1 MGEWEEYKQLFG
13 KVYNGDEDSSRK
25 AIFESNRLMWGDH
38 ESGAVLGATQF
49 SDMTLEEF
57 QAMPIRGFAA
67 GSDLGLP
74 KLGEHTSEEFVG
86 SVDWTTRGAVTPVK
100 NQGQCGS
107 CWAFSTTG
115 GLEGAWQVATGKL
128 ASFSEE
134 QLVDC
139 DKGGNGCHGGL
150 MDQGFE
156 FLQTVDVCSEQ
167 SYPYTAGSGHEGS
180 CKSQCDVAIP
190 KGSVTG
196 HMDVDHSEEA
206 LMSAL
211 MKGPV
216 SIAIEADQSSFQH
229 YTSGVLTA
237 ACGSQLD
244 HGVLAVGYGEEDG
257 TKYWKVKNSWGS
269 SWGDAGYIRIER
281 GASQHGGECGIL
293 MSASYPVVNGDAPPA
308 PPSPPTPTPPAPT
321 PTPPSGQH
329 HYGEPPCMSDEMAGQ
344 LQGGGVLC
352 APKCDASGGCTT
364 DVDPSCTKP
373 KPQCV
378 LQDQSGDKYCALTCG
393 FLKGNCPS
401 GAKCSS
407 PISGVCT
414 YPSQTSGLEELF
426 IPDKSSVVV

>member
-1 MGEWEEYKQLFG
+1 VGYGEEDGTKYWKVKNSWGSSWGDAGYIRIERGAGGSGECGILQAASYPVVSATAALAAERPEPYKAAWEDFKSNFAREYGAEEEMIRQAIFVANMKHIEAENAKGHRYKLGVNQFTDMTPEEYKQ
-13 KVYNGDEDSSRK
+13 
-25 AIFESNRLMWGDH
+25 RLGFKP
-38 ESGAVLGATQF
+38 SGRQAPSLGVHLY
-49 SDMTLEEF
+49 SGETL
-57 QAMPIRGFAA
+57 A
-67 GSDLGLP
+67 D
-74 KLGEHTSEEFVG
+74 
-86 SVDWTTRGAVTPVK
+86 SVDWVEKGAVTPVK
-100 NQGQCGS
+100 DQSQCGS

-128 ASFSEE
+128 ASLSEE

-281 GASQHGGECGIL
+281 GAGGSGECGIL
-293 MSASYPVVNGDAPPA
+293 QAASYPVV
-308 PPSPPTPTPPAPT
+308 
-321 PTPPSGQH
+321 
-329 HYGEPPCMSDEMAGQ
+329 
-344 LQGGGVLC
+344 
-352 APKCDASGGCTT
+352 SGGAST
-364 DVDPSCTKP
+364 V
-373 KPQCV
+373 
-378 LQDQSGDKYCALTCG
+378 
-393 FLKGNCPS
+393 
-401 GAKCSS
+401 
-407 PISGVCT
+407 
-414 YPSQTSGLEELF
+414 
-426 IPDKSSVVV
+426 SV

>member
-1 MGEWEEYKQLFG
+1 MGGRQAPSLGVHLY
-13 KVYNGDEDSSRK
+13 
-25 AIFESNRLMWGDH
+25 
-38 ESGAVLGATQF
+38 SGE
-49 SDMTLEEF
+49 TL
-57 QAMPIRGFAA
+57 A
-67 GSDLGLP
+67 D
-74 KLGEHTSEEFVG
+74 
-86 SVDWTTRGAVTPVK
+86 SVDWVEKGAVTPVK
-100 NQGQCGS
+100 DQSQCGS

-128 ASFSEE
+128 ASLSEE

-281 GASQHGGECGIL
+281 GAGGSGECGIL
-293 MSASYPVVNGDAPPA
+293 QAASYPVVSATAALAAERPEPYKAAWEDFKSNFAREYGAEEEMIRQAIFVANMKHIEAENAKGHRYKLGVNQFTDM
-308 PPSPPTPTPPAPT
+308 TPEEYKQRLGFK
-321 PTPPSGQH
+321 PSGRQAPSLGVH
-329 HYGEPPCMSDEMAGQ
+329 LYSGETLADS
-344 LQGGGVLC
+344 
-352 APKCDASGGCTT
+352 
-364 DVDPSCTKP
+364 VDWVEK
-373 KPQCV
+373 
-378 LQDQSGDKYCALTCG
+378 
-393 FLKGNCPS
+393 
-401 GAKCSS
+401 
-407 PISGVCT
+407 
-414 YPSQTSGLEELF
+414 
-426 IPDKSSVVV
+426 